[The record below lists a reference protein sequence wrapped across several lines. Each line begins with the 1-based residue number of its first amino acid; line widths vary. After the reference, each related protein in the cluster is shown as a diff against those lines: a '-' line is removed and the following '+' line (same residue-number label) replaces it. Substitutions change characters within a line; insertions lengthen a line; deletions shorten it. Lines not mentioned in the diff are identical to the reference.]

1 MDIYHFSNYFHKLDG
16 EWFFKK
22 CTMKLDP
29 CEETQWQKDNIPLND
44 TAIWTN
50 FNQSTRYSI
59 NQ

>member
-1 MDIYHFSNYFHKLDG
+1 MVFQKVHSEVG
-16 EWFFKK
+16 S
-22 CTMKLDP
+22 
-29 CEETQWQKDNIPLND
+29 CEETQWQKDNVPLND